1 MAIALLTRVYDDALP
16 TGKPHAVN
24 PLTALENTRDVF
36 DTVARVNGSY
46 VTFST
51 AIGGGANLSD
61 GIVMTSFRADGTVIG
76 SPKLIVADH
85 NASAFVQAN
94 PEAPSATCM
103 ARCSPCR
110 AGHIGLRYKKSSGL
124 GSPEVLFQEFAQA
137 GAAVAGPVVLQD
149 SAALAGRS

>member
-76 SPKLIVADH
+76 STKLILADH
-85 NASAFVQAN
+85 NASALVQAN
-94 PEAPSATCM
+94 PEAPSATCQ
-103 ARCSPCR
+103 APKSCFRNSP
-110 AGHIGLRYKKSSGL
+110 K
-124 GSPEVLFQEFAQA
+124 PEQRWPVLWSCKT
-137 GAAVAGPVVLQD
+137 VPPLP
-149 SAALAGRS
+149 GRS